1 MNITQITVFITIMFS
16 LISFSSSFVIRDLN
30 KITRYTS
37 NLCKN
42 RNSFSTLNA
51 KSRIN
56 NFEKK
61 YIAKSEGQS
70 RYKKSLY
77 DKNIDLVVCN
87 GPAGSGKTSL
97 VCEYSLEM
105 LKQNKIKKIII
116 TRPTKTIEEN
126 LGHLPGDINEKMHP
140 WTIPIFDIFKEYF
153 SQSEIDF
160 YLKENIIEICPLGF
174 IQGRT
179 FKNAIII
186 ADEMQNSS
194 ESQIFMLLT
203 RLGEKSKMIIN
214 GDLNQ
219 VKNDNGLKD
228 FINKLNFKY
237 PSELEKYENSMS
249 LIQLNNDDIQRHKI
263 IKKIIE
269 MYK

>member
-1 MNITQITVFITIMFS
+1 MSKLRFLLMYCLLNLSKSFLIKEIKNPLHKSFISTKTSRITS
-16 LISFSSSFVIRDLN
+16 IRLD
-30 KITRYTS
+30 
-37 NLCKN
+37 
-42 RNSFSTLNA
+42 A
-51 KSRIN
+51 KSKIH

-70 RYKKSLY
+70 EYKTLLY
-77 DKNIDLVVCN
+77 DRNIDLLVCN

-97 VCEYSLEM
+97 ACEYSLDM

-126 LGHLPGDINEKMHP
+126 LGYLPGDINEKMYP
-140 WTIPIFDIFKEYF
+140 WTIPIFDIFQEYF
-153 SQSEIDF
+153 TQSEIDF

-179 FKNAIII
+179 FKNSVII

-194 ESQIFMLLT
+194 ESQMFMLLT
-203 RLGEKSKMIIN
+203 RLGKKSKMIIN

-219 VKNDNGLKD
+219 IKTNNGLED
-228 FINKLNFKY
+228 LIDKLNLKY
-237 PSELEKYENSMS
+237 PSELEKYKNSIS
-249 LIQLNNDDIQRHKI
+249 LIQLNNNDIQRHEI

-269 MYK
+269 LYK